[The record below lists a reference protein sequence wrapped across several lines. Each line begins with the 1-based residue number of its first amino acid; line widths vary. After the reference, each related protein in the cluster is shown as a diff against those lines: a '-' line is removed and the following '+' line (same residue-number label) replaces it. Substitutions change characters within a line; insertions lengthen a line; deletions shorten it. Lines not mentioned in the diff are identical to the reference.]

1 MKCRSL
7 KRLSALVLILCLIFA
22 ATISAN
28 AMQIFIETLSGRILT
43 LEVESGDS
51 VENVKAKI
59 QEKEG
64 IPLERQILIFAGRQ
78 LENGRTLADY
88 NIQKE
93 TTLRLALGNITEQIV
108 TVEFVQ
114 GPTYTVTIPE
124 SVSLGEAAEVK
135 AENVVIEKGKQVK
148 VKLSGTSDSNNA
160 FTLKTA
166 EGSEITYSVMNG
178 ENTVNVGDTVLT
190 VNPVDGDSGSATL
203 YFVAPSDFT
212 YAGIYTGTVTFSVSV
227 ENE

>member
-1 MKCRSL
+1 M
-7 KRLSALVLILCLIFA
+7 LILCLIFA

-51 VENVKAKI
+51 VKNVKAKI

-93 TTLRLALGNITEQIV
+93 TTLRLALGNLTEQTV

-124 SVSLGEAAEVK
+124 SVSLGEAAEIK
-135 AENVVIEKGKQVK
+135 AENVVIEKGKQVE
-148 VKLSGTSDSNNA
+148 VKLSGTSGTGNA
-160 FTLKTA
+160 FTLKTVEGA
-166 EGSEITYSVMNG
+166 EIDYTVKRNGSAVSLN
-178 ENTVNVGDTVLT
+178 NTVLT
-190 VNPVDGDSGSATL
+190 VNPSL
-203 YFVAPSDFT
+203 SDFGSVELNFEKPSNIT
-212 YAGIYTGTVTFSVSV
+212 YAGNYTGTVTFTVSI

>member
-7 KRLSALVLILCLIFA
+7 KRLSTLVLILCLIFA

-28 AMQIFIETLSGRILT
+28 AMQIFVETLSGRILT

-59 QEKEG
+59 QEKED
-64 IPLERQILIFAGRQ
+64 IPLERQILIFAGRK
-78 LENGRTLADY
+78 LENDRTLADY

-93 TTLRLALGNITEQIV
+93 TTLRLTLGNLSEQTV

-124 SVSLGEAAEVK
+124 SVSLGKTAEVK
-135 AENVVIEKGKQVK
+135 AENVVVEKGKQVE
-148 VKLSGTSDSNNA
+148 VKLSGTSDSGNA
-160 FTLKTA
+160 FVLKAA
-166 EGSEITYSVMNG
+166 EGAEITYSVMNG

-190 VNPVDGDSGSATL
+190 VNPVDGASGSATL

-212 YAGIYTGTVTFSVSV
+212 YAGIYTGTVTFTVSV

>member
-51 VENVKAKI
+51 VKNVKAKI

-93 TTLRLALGNITEQIV
+93 TTLRLALGNLTEQTV

-124 SVSLGEAAEVK
+124 SVSLGEAAEIK
-135 AENVVIEKGKQVK
+135 AENVVVEKGKQVE
-148 VKLSGTSDSNNA
+148 VKLSGTSGTGNA

-166 EGSEITYSVMNG
+166 EGAEIDYTVKRNG
-178 ENTVNVGDTVLT
+178 SAVSLNNTVLT
-190 VNPVDGDSGSATL
+190 VNPSL
-203 YFVAPSDFT
+203 SDFGSVELNFEKPSNIT
-212 YAGIYTGTVTFSVSV
+212 YAGNYTGTVTFTVSI